1 MRHAD
6 AKTIYLKDY
15 QAPEY
20 GIDTT
25 VLHFELFEEFAVVES
40 TLDMYKSPSAQEL
53 MLHGRDLVL
62 EELRLN
68 DRILSEDQY
77 TLTDDS
83 LTISDLDAMS
93 GGALGHLHV
102 LLSYSY

>member
-25 VLHFELFEEFAVVES
+25 VLNFELFEEFALVES
-40 TLDMYKSPSAQEL
+40 TLICVDRL
-53 MLHGRDLVL
+53 
-62 EELRLN
+62 LR
-68 DRILSEDQY
+68 RS
-77 TLTDDS
+77 
-83 LTISDLDAMS
+83 
-93 GGALGHLHV
+93 
-102 LLSYSY
+102 